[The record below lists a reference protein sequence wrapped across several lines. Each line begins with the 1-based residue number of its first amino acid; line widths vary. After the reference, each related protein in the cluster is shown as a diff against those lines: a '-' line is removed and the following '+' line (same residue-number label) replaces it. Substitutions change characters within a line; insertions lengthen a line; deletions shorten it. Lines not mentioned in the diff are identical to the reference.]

1 MQPNTDDRSL
11 GELFA
16 DLARETGDLVRQ
28 EVTLAKSEM
37 TQKAAQVGKDVAFLA
52 IGGFVLYAGL
62 LAIIAALIIILG
74 TLGLPWWISALLVG
88 LIVTGAGYFL
98 VQKGL
103 SALKREDLTPRKTVE
118 SLKEDAEWVKEQAK

>member
-1 MQPNTDDRSL
+1 
-11 GELFA
+11 
-16 DLARETGDLVRQ
+16 
-28 EVTLAKSEM
+28 M
-37 TQKAAQVGKDVAFLA
+37 TQKAAKVGKDVAFLA
-52 IGGFVLYAGL
+52 VGGLVLYAGL

-103 SALKREDLTPRKTVE
+103 RALKKEDLTPRKTVE
-118 SLKEDAEWVKEQAK
+118 SLKQDADWVKEQAK